1 MNHGSG
7 FTESLTF
14 GNTGNINESENYA
27 LSANMSVPI
36 GNSSDNSQS
45 KSLKTGANISAGVSL
60 STSSSNTTKAFIDL
74 NGDGL
79 CDIVKME
86 PGDNTMKVR
95 FNLGNSFGEETDV
108 SLPEWDFKWYEGVGM
123 GDASFEGH
131 WIPGGSRFKNLVGK
145 TLTPQNFFG
154 KLTEIYANSLDWNLS
169 ANASLSGNFGAS
181 FTWSQCL
188 GWFGFLNFTASAG
201 AGVNAGESASGITV
215 KMMDID
221 GDGFVDHVI
230 RFPKGSMR
238 EGVYYKKNLTGRAQL
253 LSKIKLPGGG
263 ECRIDYV
270 EDKGTQKMPGSRF
283 VMSEV
288 TMADCCGKAGKA
300 LFNHG
305 EHETKV
311 EYSYSGGYFDRAV
324 KESYGYA
331 EVTAEYAD
339 KSKKILS
346 FYNDQY
352 YNKGMKK
359 SESVTVK
366 GSDGKDALI
375 SHVEYE
381 LEDNVPLV
389 KKRTEVQLDEC
400 AGVKSTEDIFQA
412 ENSGNAVKRVV
423 EYEYDGFGNVTKIK
437 ESGNTPL
444 GGTSSYNSDSGKI
457 LEAEFEYFANPSKY
471 IYSKPSLIEVKEEG
485 KLLRKRAGTYNENG
499 AITKLSQFY
508 TSSEHTD
515 LNYTYDSYGNVKT
528 VRGANGDVTEYKYD
542 STHNQFIEEI
552 SRSADGVTYKSSA
565 EWNKKFGK
573 PAVTKDING
582 NSMKYSYDSWGRMT
596 SAASDYDGDVP
607 AVRYKYYGTKKTD
620 GQGDAKSLWYTVTE
634 NKVTF
639 DKEDSSVIKT
649 LIASDGLGRTALTAK
664 TGVVGGIEGFNISGH
679 VEYDNKGR
687 VVRQGKPYFMASSL
701 DLSDEA
707 LAETLVQYAASQE
720 IKDPDMTQ
728 YDGADRVVSTTLSDG
743 SLVKNEYSVEEGF
756 AVQKSFDPDT
766 EAAGTSGNYTVSK
779 KDFRGNVVKLEKY
792 SKEGSLLTK
801 TSYEYDALSQLKTAL
816 DAENN
821 PVVVE
826 HDMLGRKTSLSSKD
840 SGTKEWFYN
849 SKGNLE
855 KERDSVLKSKNEY
868 IEYSYDGFGRNTK
881 ITYPESGSTV
891 IDYGTQNDADI
902 NAAGKVT
909 NITDK
914 SGTREYEYGLLGE
927 VKKETRSIKH
937 IKNYLTSEET
947 AVMEYKSDYLGRMQE
962 ITYPDGEVLTYS
974 YDKGGQV
981 TGVSGKVYG
990 LDLTYVK
997 DIQYDEYGQRTRIE
1011 YGNGAVTDYTY
1022 DEHRRWLSSLHTDS
1036 RLGETLQNL
1045 SYSFDRVGNVL
1056 GYTNDCLDEVGNY
1069 TTAQTYTYDG
1079 LYQLTSVRGESV
1091 YNPHRGGVPDYKT
1104 TYTQNFSFDS
1114 SGLGKMLSKTSSM
1127 TVSQGKTL
1135 GGDGLV
1141 YELDYEYDVDY
1152 VHRLKRAGD
1161 RYYKYDESGRLLEE
1175 KEGETEE
1182 AVDTTRLT
1190 RTVKKETENVYSQ
1203 DYGWGLSNEATREA
1217 QNAAK
1222 GSGSGNNTGTSSG
1235 DSGFK
1240 RTYTWDEKG
1249 RLIATSD
1256 QNADVEYLYGEDNQR
1271 AVKSSD
1277 TGETLYFNNFWTWS
1291 NNSTVYNGERTAKH
1305 IFLGSERIVTKL
1317 NSAKYPTYSEE
1328 SASTYYY
1335 HSDHLGSASVITDN
1349 DGREYER
1356 IEYTPYGEVW
1366 IDKAS
1371 ATYKTAYRF
1380 TGKERDEETGLYYF
1394 GERYLD
1400 AKVSRWLSTDPALGE
1415 YVPGA
1420 GSDSSKLP
1428 GMGGVYNTVNLNLYH
1443 YAGNN
1448 PVNYT
1453 DPDGCDIKGVFRG
1466 LGGMGLSALV
1476 ITGGV
1481 AIMAGAGVAEVPSAG
1496 TSTLLGIAGFG
1507 VFVDGLAAFALS
1519 AADFSV
1525 ELADCFKAD
1534 VPDGDLLPSNIGE
1547 CVGSGIDMQNGFDA
1561 QVEGEKGPM
1570 QKKLGNINTII
1581 SAGLS
1586 TVGYA
1591 SSVKAAASQG
1601 LENMSKKDIVDVLV
1615 NEASHQMDVVNATR
1629 SACDLN
1635 KDK

>member
-1 MNHGSG
+1 M
-7 FTESLTF
+7 
-14 GNTGNINESENYA
+14 
-27 LSANMSVPI
+27 
-36 GNSSDNSQS
+36 
-45 KSLKTGANISAGVSL
+45 
-60 STSSSNTTKAFIDL
+60 TKF
-74 NGDGL
+74 
-79 CDIVKME
+79 
-86 PGDNTMKVR
+86 
-95 FNLGNSFGEETDV
+95 
-108 SLPEWDFKWYEGVGM
+108 
-123 GDASFEGH
+123 
-131 WIPGGSRFKNLVGK
+131 
-145 TLTPQNFFG
+145 
-154 KLTEIYANSLDWNLS
+154 YANSLDWNLS

-221 GDGFVDHVI
+221 GDGYVDHVI
-230 RFPKGSMR
+230 RFPKGSKN
-238 EGVYYKKNLTGRAQL
+238 EGVWYKKNLFARSQL
-253 LSKIKLPGGG
+253 LRKIKLPGGG

-270 EDKGTQKMPGSRF
+270 EDKGTPQMPGSRY
-283 VMSEV
+283 VMSKV
-288 TMADCCGKAGKA
+288 TMADCCGKDGKA

-305 EHETKV
+305 EHETTV
-311 EYSYSGGYFDRAV
+311 EYSYAGGYFDRAV
-324 KESYGYA
+324 KESYGY
-331 EVTAEYAD
+331 ESVTAEYED
-339 KSKKILS
+339 SSKKILL
-346 FYNDQY
+346 FFNDSY

-366 GSDGKDALI
+366 GSDGNDVLI
-375 SHVEYE
+375 SHTQYE
-381 LEDNVPLV
+381 LEDDVPLV
-389 KKRTEVQLDEC
+389 KARTEVHLDEVS
-400 AGVKSTEDIFQA
+400 GVQLAQDIPHA

-423 EYEYDGFGNVTKIK
+423 EYEYDDFGNVISIK
-437 ESGNTPL
+437 ESGST
-444 GGTSSYNSDSGKI
+444 DSKI
-457 LEAEFEYFANPSKY
+457 LEAEIEYYKNDSKY
-471 IYSKPSLIEVKEEG
+471 IYSRPSLIEVKEDG
-485 KLLRKRAGTYNENG
+485 KLLRKRSGNYNENG

-508 TSSEHTD
+508 TQNEHTD
-515 LNYTYDSYGNVKT
+515 INYSYDSYGNVKT
-528 VRGANGDVTEYKYD
+528 IIGSNGDVTEYKYD
-542 STHNQFIEEI
+542 GTHNQYIEEI
-552 SRSADGVTYKSSA
+552 TRSADGISYKSSA
-565 EWNKKFGK
+565 EWNKKYGK
-573 PAVTKDING
+573 PLLTKDING
-582 NSMKYSYDSWGRMT
+582 NSMHYTYDSWGRMT
-596 SAASDYDGDVP
+596 SAATDYDGDVP
-607 AVRYKYYGTKKTD
+607 AVKYKYYGTKKTD
-620 GQGDAKSLWYTVTE
+620 PQNESSSGDTTSGSAVGNTAGGEKSLWYTVTE

-649 LIASDGLGRTALTAK
+649 LIVADGLGRTGLTAK
-664 TGVVGGIEGFNISGH
+664 TGVVRGEEGFNLSGH
-679 VEYDNKGR
+679 VEYDKKGR
-687 VVRQGKPYFMASSL
+687 VVKQGKPYFMVGSL
-701 DLSDEA
+701 DMSDEI
-707 LAETLVQYAASQE
+707 LAETVINYAASQT
-720 IKDPDMTQ
+720 IKDPDVTE

-743 SLVKNEYSVEEGF
+743 SLVKNEYSVEEGL
-756 AVQKSFDPDT
+756 AVQKTFDPDT

-792 SKEGSLLTK
+792 SKEGALLTK

-826 HDMLGRKTSLSSKD
+826 HDLLGRKTSLTSKD

-849 SKGNLE
+849 AKGNLE
-855 KERDSVLKSKNEY
+855 KERDSVLKAKNEY
-868 IEYSYDGFGRNTK
+868 IEYSYDGFGRNTR
-881 ITYPESGSTV
+881 IGYPQSLATE
-891 IDYGTQNDADI
+891 IEYGTCEDSETNS
-902 NAAGKVT
+902 AGKVKK
-909 NITDK
+909 ITDA
-914 SGTREYEYGLLGE
+914 SGVRELEYGLLGE

-1104 TYTQNFSFDS
+1104 TYTQNFTFDT

-1127 TVSQGKTL
+1127 TVSQGKAL

-1141 YELDYEYDVDY
+1141 YDLDYEYDSDY

-1161 RYYKYDESGRLLEE
+1161 RIYSYDACGRLLEE
-1175 KEGETEE
+1175 KEGETENST
-1182 AVDTTRLT
+1182 DTVRLS

-1203 DYGWGLSNEATREA
+1203 DYGWGLSNDATREA

-1222 GSGSGNNTGTSSG
+1222 GSGSGSGSGEGSGSS
-1235 DSGFK
+1235 SGFK

-1249 RLIATSD
+1249 RLIATSHS
-1256 QNADVEYLYGEDNQR
+1256 NADVEYIYGEDNQR
-1271 AVKSSD
+1271 AVKTSD
-1277 TGETLYFNNFWTWS
+1277 YGETLYFNNFWTWS
-1291 NNSTVYNGERTAKH
+1291 NNSAVYNGSRTAKH
-1305 IFLGSERIVTKL
+1305 IFLNNERIVTKL
-1317 NSAKYPTYSEE
+1317 NSASNLTYSEE

-1371 ATYKTAYRF
+1371 ATFKTAYRF

-1400 AKVSRWLSTDPALGE
+1400 AKVSRWLSCDPALGE
-1415 YVPGA
+1415 YVPSA
-1420 GSDSSKLP
+1420 PVSDKARKHNQNLP
-1428 GMGGVYNTVNLNLYH
+1428 GMGGVFNSVNLNLYH
-1443 YAGNN
+1443 YSANN
-1448 PVNYT
+1448 PIKYV
-1453 DPDGCDIKGVFRG
+1453 DPDGNFAMAIPLIPAAVDILLK
-1466 LGGMGLSALV
+1466 AAAV
-1476 ITGGV
+1476 I
-1481 AIMAGAGVAEVPSAG
+1481 GAGVIGLGVGELAKSIVNSRTKEQPKINVYHMTDAGQFIDSLKLNGADAINVNIGDG
-1496 TSTLLGIAGFG
+1496 TSRFGNKFYVAGDK
-1507 VFVDGLAAFALS
+1507 VTS
-1519 AADFSV
+1519 AAEARFPGVMLKFSM
-1525 ELADCFKAD
+1525 A
-1534 VPDGDLLPSNIGE
+1534 PDAKILDLTNPKIASSLGYSPGMSHEETQNL
-1547 CVGSGIDMQNGFDA
+1547 MQNWNLESVDA
-1561 QVEGEKGPM
+1561 IKFPSEKNPGGVNYAVINKTILKFEGIEK
-1570 QKKLGNINTII
+1570 
-1581 SAGLS
+1581 
-1586 TVGYA
+1586 
-1591 SSVKAAASQG
+1591 
-1601 LENMSKKDIVDVLV
+1601 
-1615 NEASHQMDVVNATR
+1615 
-1629 SACDLN
+1629 
-1635 KDK
+1635 